1 MPLPLRNLEDS
12 SPRSTAIAMPG
23 GAVASASLSA
33 ISGPAVATSASV
45 DPLPQVQPAPV
56 PFALKWSVLFLIY
69 TVIAVLL
76 TGYRYLDDLSRN
88 RSGTFAI
95 RSLEEI
101 TGVYTAFVLLPL
113 VFRAADL
120 YLFRPK
126 RLNWMAIAFWHLV
139 GGIAFS
145 LAHTSLMAIT
155 RQIISP
161 LIGLGPY
168 DYGIM
173 FWRYPMELSN
183 DLVGYTSLVCI
194 YYYFRKF
201 RIAQAQQLAA
211 AQLKAKLAEAQLENL
226 RLQLQPHF
234 LFNTLNTISSV
245 MYEDVKAADL
255 MVTQLSDLLR
265 LTLRASRTHEIPLT
279 DELQITRLY
288 LDLMQKRY
296 ESKLR
301 VRYEIESELNDAV
314 VPQLILQPLLENSL
328 RHGMKASG
336 EAIDISIAA
345 HRVDGSLILKVSDT
359 GVGIESSEPNDVL
372 GRGVGLSNIRD
383 RLAQLYGEG
392 QSFSITNREG
402 GGAEV
407 TLRFPS
413 RTAQH
418 SQLVDDKSAVILA
431 EDTVSTESPAM
442 QDDLASRAKAAP
454 FRPIPQD

>member
-1 MPLPLRNLEDS
+1 MSSVSTNRDDLSFRPAFVGSPSAVDAEPVSQVQPPPLPLAK
-12 SPRSTAIAMPG
+12 T
-23 GAVASASLSA
+23 
-33 ISGPAVATSASV
+33 
-45 DPLPQVQPAPV
+45 
-56 PFALKWSVLFLIY
+56 WSIIFLIY
-69 TVIAVLL
+69 TGIAILL

-88 RSGTFAI
+88 RPGTLAI

-126 RLNWMAIAFWHLV
+126 RMNWVLTGFWHIV
-139 GGIAFS
+139 AGVTFS

-155 RQIISP
+155 REIISP
-161 LIGLGPY
+161 LVGLGRY

-173 FWRYPMELSN
+173 FYRYPMELSN
-183 DLVGYTSLVCI
+183 DLVGFTSIVCL

-201 RIAQAQQLAA
+201 RLAQAQELAA
-211 AQLKAKLAEAQLENL
+211 AQLKTKLAEAQLENL

-245 MYEDVKAADL
+245 MYEDVKAADQ

-265 LTLRASRTHEIPLT
+265 LTLRASRTHEIPLG

-296 ESKLR
+296 EEKLR
-301 VRYEIESELNDAV
+301 VRYEIDSALSDAL

-336 EAIDISIAA
+336 EAIDISIDA
-345 HRVDGSLILKVSDT
+345 RRENGSLTLKISDT
-359 GVGIESSEPNDVL
+359 GTGFGSSDPNSVL
-372 GRGVGLSNIRD
+372 GRGVGLLNIRD
-383 RLAQLYGEG
+383 RLAQLYGGG
-392 QSFSITNREG
+392 QTFSIANRAG
-402 GGAEV
+402 GGAEIA
-407 TLRFPS
+407 LRLPY
-413 RTAQH
+413 RTAQR
-418 SQLVDDKSAVILA
+418 SQLAADPAAANASDAGISA
-431 EDTVSTESPAM
+431 ESNSSDSEPSSLPSVAPLRPLS
-442 QDDLASRAKAAP
+442 QD
-454 FRPIPQD
+454 Q